1 MKSFEE
7 IKNIY
12 EEAKSEIDQ
21 TKEHPEKFI
30 VSLGLAY
37 PENIEFLK
45 NPEYA
50 IKLSASDWI
59 VLAIE
64 PEILKKTVLRAKD
77 LGFLE
82 AYQQNPSFL
91 KQDVDKVIK
100 RMGELEHLGIPYKS
114 EKGKYQSF
122 LFSERGFTYVI
133 NEVEKKSNDLTPRIN
148 DHELKELADRVI
160 ETFAMENKK
169 QEIYKSLEI
178 AEKEGLGLK
187 ETLMKVFGTYSDNLD
202 YLSSNIDEIIA
213 NNNELA
219 KGRVAWSF

>member
-213 NNNELA
+213 NNNEIA
-219 KGRVAWSF
+219 KGKVA

>member
-12 EEAKSEIDQ
+12 EAAKSEIDQ

-219 KGRVAWSF
+219 KGRVA

>member
-12 EEAKSEIDQ
+12 EAAKSEIDQ

-148 DHELKELADRVI
+148 DYELKELADRVI

-169 QEIYKSLEI
+169 QEIYKNLELV
-178 AEKEGLGLK
+178 EKEGLGLK

-213 NNNELA
+213 NNNEIA
-219 KGRVAWSF
+219 KGRVA